1 MPCRGKNS
9 RTLLLVIFAD
19 KQNRYNE
26 EVMRWIEEVL
36 SPQAS
41 NQSPEITTIPHPD
54 CRESEEERATE
65 SLGRF
70 DVPDECG
77 TSQLCADNQN
87 VPADRRMQRPCVP
100 IDAANGVLIE
110 EDEPA
115 DSSKQSPRVPVDVAN
130 SELIEEDEFADSS
143 KQTQSN
149 PVEEVNDVVYS
160 SGIQKGEADRSKQ
173 GLRNPEED
181 VKPSSEEEDAV
192 YSSGIRCTGRQ
203 KEILKSVAYTNARAK
218 EAEEWRPFTTGIC
231 YQQSRFANDICTSR
245 ELMERLRSIS
255 RKSNRNLERLY
266 RFCRV
271 SEGLWRD
278 GVIEEVV
285 IATTGWLARVFSKST
300 AAEVIKL
307 AERIDLLIC
316 TDSYYAPS
324 REVNGRKEKNGTARK
339 YIINPKMAQ
348 LITRTYLPAKASRM
362 SEKGREED
370 EVATMPEDEVNE
382 LLKRYNVRLSS
393 HLHLPARLSDGEVR
407 ACIYARYPQLAV
419 LKETMERIN
428 REYYAGEPMLELHQR
443 VKITRGEKGVVSKI
457 GTRCTSRLCQLRAN
471 DIPFGYEGQTR
482 EMFLERYFEGRK
494 FYEYDVKSSIY
505 RVARFLH
512 RREWLPR
519 DIDFYARMAPYE
531 FTDKQARA
539 DYKAGLAM
547 QLYFGG
553 SPEKITNNLYRNLT
567 KQKRE
572 RGQTQTILERQGYSR
587 EEVLEAI
594 RAGQACM
601 QSVVGPSIESE
612 VFLHEGGI
620 YLMVLEQLL
629 KRGMNVVTVYD
640 EFISDD
646 ERLEELCEELLPKMA
661 EAYLKLMRGGDY
673 KKVE

>member
-1 MPCRGKNS
+1 
-9 RTLLLVIFAD
+9 
-19 KQNRYNE
+19 
-26 EVMRWIEEVL
+26 MRRIEEVL

-87 VPADRRMQRPCVP
+87 VAADRRKQCPCVP

-115 DSSKQSPRVPVDVAN
+115 DSSKHTQCN
-130 SELIEEDEFADSS
+130 S
-143 KQTQSN
+143 
-149 PVEEVNDVVYS
+149 VEEVNDVVYS
-160 SGIQKGEADRSKQ
+160 SGIQNGEADRSKQ
-173 GLRNPEED
+173 GLRNPEDD
-181 VKPSSEEEDAV
+181 VKPLSEEEDAV
-192 YSSGIRCTGRQ
+192 YSSGIRCTDRQ
-203 KEILKSVAYTNARAK
+203 KEILKRVAYSNARAK
-218 EAEEWRPFTTGIC
+218 EAEEWRPFTTGNC
-231 YQQSRFANDICTSR
+231 YQQCRFANDICTSK

-266 RFCRV
+266 HFCRV
-271 SEGLWRD
+271 LEGHWRN
-278 GVIEEVV
+278 GVIEEVS
-285 IATTGWLARVFSKST
+285 IATTGGLAKVFCKS
-300 AAEVIKL
+300 AVAEVIKL

-348 LITRTYLPAKASRM
+348 LITRTYLGEETPTKASRM

-370 EVATMPEDEVNE
+370 EVATMSEDEVNE

-443 VKITRGEKGVVSKI
+443 VKITRGKKGVVSKI

-482 EMFLERYFEGRK
+482 EMFLERYFKGRK

-512 RREWLPR
+512 TGEWLPR
-519 DIDFYARMAPYE
+519 DIDFYAWMAPYE

-646 ERLEELCEELLPKMA
+646 ERLEEQCEELLPKMA

-673 KKVE
+673 KS